1 MIQSLP
7 LSLRDIASAIGEQ
20 KTLELV
26 EAIGGQRV
34 WIPLKPPP
42 DWALFKILGNDAG
55 RKLAALCGGNQI
67 EIPVCKALKIEE
79 RNQQIREDRELLP
92 IGELIAKYGLSRHR
106 IYRICRVRKSL

>member
-34 WIPLKPPP
+34 WIPLKPPL

-79 RNQQIREDRELLP
+79 RNQQIREDRESLTVR
-92 IGELIAKYGLSRHR
+92 ELTAKYNLTRLYISK
-106 IYRICRVRKSL
+106 ICRMKNGL

>member
-7 LSLRDIASAIGEQ
+7 LSLRDIAIAIGDQ

-34 WIPLKPPP
+34 WIPLNPPL
-42 DWALFKILGNDAG
+42 DWVLFKILGNDAG

-67 EIPVCKALKIEE
+67 EVPRCKALKIEE
-79 RNQQIREDRELLP
+79 RNQQIRKDRQSLTV
-92 IGELIAKYGLSRHR
+92 GELVTKYNLDRHQ
-106 IYRICRVRKSL
+106 IYKICKVKNSV